1 MLLSHNILDAPP
13 PKKRPIV
20 LMLTMAARIL
30 AETGG
35 RFQSHPIDNIPVHG

>member
-1 MLLSHNILDAPP
+1 MLLSHDILDSP

-35 RFQSHPIDNIPVHG
+35 RFQSQPIDNIPVHG